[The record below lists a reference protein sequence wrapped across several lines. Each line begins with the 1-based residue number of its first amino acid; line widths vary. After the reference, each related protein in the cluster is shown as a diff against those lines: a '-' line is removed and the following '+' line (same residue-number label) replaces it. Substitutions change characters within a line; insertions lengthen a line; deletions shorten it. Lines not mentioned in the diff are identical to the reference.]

1 MTAGEIATL
10 IAGMTALVSVLL
22 TFLSGMR
29 KKDVEQAKRDVEQL
43 KRQQEKCEVELDA
56 AKRLFHDEQSRL
68 NNRVD
73 DLLVA
78 LAKKSDK

>member
-1 MTAGEIATL
+1 MTAGEIATI

-22 TFLSGMR
+22 TFLSGTR
-29 KKDVEQAKRDVEQL
+29 KKDVEQL

-56 AKRLFHDEQSRL
+56 AKKFFHDEQNRL
-68 NNRVD
+68 SNRID

-78 LAKKSDK
+78 LAKKSDR